1 MKELIF
7 AVVLVLFCSG
17 ICSGVEAALLS
28 VPLIKLRKLAET
40 KKPSALALLSIRLKI
55 NRPITTIVTLNNI
68 ANIGGSIFVGGVA
81 TSVLGSQWLGTFT
94 GILTFLI
101 IVFGEIIP
109 KTIGENHALS
119 IAQATA
125 KPIIWLT
132 RILTPFVWCIEL
144 ISYPFIKKKKEK
156 TTDESEIKFL
166 AQIGH
171 KEGVIENNESEMIQ
185 KVFDFND
192 LTASDIMTPRVAM
205 TYINEKDVLS
215 AIKDTIMNSQHSR
228 IIVIKDSPDDIV
240 GIALKNELLSAMIRG
255 KSDKTISS
263 FVHEVNY
270 VAESA
275 RTDKLLKGFQNNR
288 QHLTVVVDEYG
299 GIAGIVTLEDVL
311 EILTGEIIDETD
323 KVTDLQEFARKKHNR
338 SLKKKNSLNH

>member
-17 ICSGVEAALLS
+17 VCSGVEAALLS
-28 VPLIKLRKLAET
+28 VPIIKLKKLAET

-68 ANIGGSIFVGGVA
+68 SNIGGSIYVGGVA
-81 TSVLGSQWLGTFT
+81 TFVLGNQWLGTFT

-109 KTIGENHALS
+109 KTIGENHALP
-119 IAQATA
+119 IALATA
-125 KPIIWLT
+125 KPIIWIT
-132 RILTPFVWCIEL
+132 RILTPLVWCVEL
-144 ISYPFIKKKKEK
+144 ITYPFIAKKKKK

-171 KEGVIENNESEMIQ
+171 QEGVIENGESEMIQ
-185 KVFDFND
+185 KIFDFND

-205 TYINEKDVLS
+205 TYIHEKDVLS
-215 AIKDTIMNSQHSR
+215 TVKDAIMNSQHSR

-240 GIALKNELLSAMIRG
+240 GIAFQTELLSAIIKG
-255 KSDKTISS
+255 ESNKPISS
-263 FVHEVNY
+263 FIHEVNY

-275 RTDKLLKGFQNNR
+275 RTDRLLKGFQNNR

-299 GIAGIVTLEDVL
+299 GVAGIVTLEDVL

-323 KVTDLQEFARKKHNR
+323 EVADLQEFARKRYKNNF
-338 SLKKKNSLNH
+338 KKKN